1 MLLLFY
7 IPSLIVSETMRDILT
22 PNLFPRRFSTLN
34 FETSLDILNV
44 GKRYSSLGSFVT
56 SWSSQKL
63 PLVTFGLHHSLM
75 YSFLWFHSLD
85 EAAMPNTMREM
96 LVFFLKGCCF
106 IGVLRWGWSSVVR
119 KSGWW
124 WEEGKAFF
132 EGNHMNVW
140 WIWGCRRGRRCRL
153 RGRRMSLVLLWY
165 MKSGGS
171 FLNIWDCCSFCSQWT
186 RMVSW
191 IWVNFHTK
199 R

>member
-1 MLLLFY
+1 MKGGLWWGMMTL
-7 IPSLIVSETMRDILT
+7 SLW
-22 PNLFPRRFSTLN
+22 PRIWWGCYKNMIIINS
-34 FETSLDILNV
+34 I
-44 GKRYSSLGSFVT
+44 
-56 SWSSQKL
+56 
-63 PLVTFGLHHSLM
+63 TFGPIQRATCKIFIFVIIWLM
-75 YSFLWFHSLD
+75 
-85 EAAMPNTMREM
+85 
-96 LVFFLKGCCF
+96 
-106 IGVLRWGWSSVVR
+106 GV
-119 KSGWW
+119 
-124 WEEGKAFF
+124 EGKAFF